1 MLQTIKWF
9 FGQPVVNRARRLA
22 RAFLDQTLHVP
33 AVQRQLL
40 LDQIARNAD
49 SQFGRDHHF
58 REIRTPDDF
67 RRQVP
72 VCDYD
77 RHEPYID
84 RVRQGDIQALFG
96 AGTRVLM

>member
-22 RAFLDQTLHVP
+22 RAFLDQTLHAP

-49 SQFGRDHHF
+49 SQFGR
-58 REIRTPDDF
+58 PG
-67 RRQVP
+67 
-72 VCDYD
+72 
-77 RHEPYID
+77 
-84 RVRQGDIQALFG
+84 QGVTTVAPIPQPSGPGLEVLCVNPAAP
-96 AGTRVLM
+96 AGGSATLS